1 MYYIWML
8 GGIEGAVENS
18 FCAVRFLQTL
28 FDIESVRLT
37 EAGELAGT
45 ARLVDLQP

>member
-1 MYYIWML
+1 MGDLWHTIRML

-28 FDIESVRLT
+28 FEI
-37 EAGELAGT
+37 G
-45 ARLVDLQP
+45 